1 MRAAVSW
8 YKNISKINKEEAF
21 THAHA
26 VHRSYGRGT
35 LPDLIETDA
44 ILSKNCLQILVYCTV
59 KARNL
64 AAIVLPDTILTV
76 CHYPLR
82 V

>member
-1 MRAAVSW
+1 MRTAVSW

-35 LPDLIETDA
+35 LPDLIDKRTINIGTSTNQKKGA
-44 ILSKNCLQILVYCTV
+44 VGRRSVTKGRFLCPILH
-59 KARNL
+59 R
-64 AAIVLPDTILTV
+64 
-76 CHYPLR
+76 
-82 V
+82 

>member
-1 MRAAVSW
+1 MRTAVSW

-35 LPDLIETDA
+35 LPDLIEA
-44 ILSKNCLQILVYCTV
+44 GNRCT
-59 KARNL
+59 
-64 AAIVLPDTILTV
+64 LPDSLKLEAFHASITLRNALTSIT
-76 CHYPLR
+76 LR
-82 V
+82 NTACSDQ